1 MAELATLARPYA
13 NAVYNMGRERNQLEG
28 WARQLALLANVVE
41 APQVR
46 SLVESPAVPDAAKA
60 HRVADVV
67 GAELNEAGRGLV
79 HALAANKRLP
89 LLPEIRRQFDALKA
103 DADKTLA
110 VEITAATP
118 LTEDNLE
125 RFAAALAQRFEQQ
138 VEMTAK
144 VDESLLGGAVIR
156 AGDTVFDGSVRG
168 KLDKLAESL
177 AKA

>member
-13 NAVYNMGRERNQLEG
+13 NAVFDLARERGQLDR
-28 WARQLALLANVVE
+28 WARQLAILAE
-41 APQVR
+41 LSQVPR
-46 SLVESPAVPDAAKA
+46 VWALVESPALPDEAKA
-60 HRVADVV
+60 HQL
-67 GAELNEAGRGLV
+67 AELAGADLDEAGRGLV
-79 HALAANKRLP
+79 HALAVNKRLP

-103 DADKTLA
+103 EADKTLA

-118 LTEDNLE
+118 LTAVDLE
-125 RFAAALAQRFEQQ
+125 RFEKALTQRFEQR
-138 VEMTAK
+138 VEMTSN
-144 VDESLLGGAVIR
+144 VDPALLGGAVIR